1 MHDYLLICCYMSL
14 KASEGNEERENLVH
28 FLRSLNL
35 ELPLENDDVRDPQ
48 SDTQKRQITSDQ
60 KKYLDAHNA
69 ARSNVNPSAANMKK
83 MSDAKYSQYT
93 YNCKP
98 IPDKDCYTGDGSS
111 YSGTVSKTAS
121 GKTCLT
127 WSNVYPFLPNNNH
140 CRNYFAQYGIT
151 EPVCY
156 MQAGT
161 YYVESCGIPKCGEIV
176 LLETH

>member
-1 MHDYLLICCYMSL
+1 M
-14 KASEGNEERENLVH
+14 NP
-28 FLRSLNL
+28 
-35 ELPLENDDVRDPQ
+35 LPPFE
-48 SDTQKRQITSDQ
+48 SI
-60 KKYLDAHNA
+60 
-69 ARSNVNPSAANMKK
+69 VNPHMYVNHKRKQFHCIETRSIFIIFAQ
-83 MSDAKYSQYT
+83 SDAKYPQYT

>member
-1 MHDYLLICCYMSL
+1 MQILTLPWQTKLSPRTPPPLRKYCESAH
-14 KASEGNEERENLVH
+14 VH
-28 FLRSLNL
+28 
-35 ELPLENDDVRDPQ
+35 EP
-48 SDTQKRQITSDQ
+48 Q
-60 KKYLDAHNA
+60 KKAISLYRNQKYIHYFAQ
-69 ARSNVNPSAANMKK
+69 
-83 MSDAKYSQYT
+83 SDAKYPQYT